1 MLLSALR
8 AEKERGFSGR
18 TIAERFGF
26 KSESTVRDY
35 LSGRRQ
41 PTAGDAERA
50 IANYNEAVNA
60 PRLVLS
66 RERGLIPGE
75 PLDRKSWSTLGRY
88 DRAVRLA
95 REAGDWSIV
104 EKEMRG
110 RNTIRTDAGTVT
122 LETRPDM
129 LRRADDAG
137 VYTGRQQKYRSP
149 KKSEKPTRRRSRPS
163 RPRAS
168 WRRAAS

>member
-1 MLLSALR
+1 MARRRPLSPSGELLLSALR

-41 PTAGDAERA
+41 PTAKDAEQA

-60 PRLVLS
+60 PRLVMS
-66 RERGLIPGE
+66 RERGLIPAE

-122 LETRPDM
+122 LETRPEK
-129 LRRADDAG
+129 LREANDAG

-149 KKSEKPTRRRSRPS
+149 KK
-163 RPRAS
+163 
-168 WRRAAS
+168 